1 MLRPSF
7 KLGDKFIPKP
17 FIEYIPQNIDGFNP
31 NQVPTRNGYLIQPP
45 IPRID
50 MTDPLAVSPEKLREL
65 TNLASV
71 SIDVPDPSDKT
82 YITEN
87 RPQRTIKRSILPSAI
102 PNLSTEEMKSFVDSI
117 NARNTT
123 LSTEMKGALKLVE
136 KSLFKKLV
144 AGDEKVIDALKPMT
158 SYIKTSEVPQF
169 CFVYTLKETKEYNID
184 MKTGIL
190 RNDIYIKLIKNKD
203 NFIPKT
209 GYDFG
214 RFLARLSGNKV
225 EIGDIV
231 DTENC
236 IYYKMTDTKIADY
249 NNMVVVALQDL
260 TFFSSVNGVKTT
272 NFINALEQGY
282 KNHFGGDL
290 PTIA

>member
-1 MLRPSF
+1 M
-7 KLGDKFIPKP
+7 
-17 FIEYIPQNIDGFNP
+17 IEYVPQNIDGFNP
-31 NQVPTRNGYLIQPP
+31 NQVPTRNAYLIQPP

-50 MTDPLAVSPEKLREL
+50 MTDPLAVSAEKLREL
-65 TNLASV
+65 TNLAAV

-102 PNLSTEEMKSFVDSI
+102 PNLLTEEMKSFVDSI
-117 NARNTT
+117 NSRNTT
-123 LSTEMKGALKLVE
+123 LSTEMKGALKMVE
-136 KSLFKKLV
+136 KTLIKKLV
-144 AGDEKVIDALKPMT
+144 AGDEKVIETLKPMT
-158 SYIKTSEVPQF
+158 GYIKTSEVPQF

-184 MKTGIL
+184 NKTGII

-214 RFLARLSGNKV
+214 RFLSRLTGGKV
-225 EIGDIV
+225 EIGIV

-282 KNHFGGDL
+282 KNHFGSDL